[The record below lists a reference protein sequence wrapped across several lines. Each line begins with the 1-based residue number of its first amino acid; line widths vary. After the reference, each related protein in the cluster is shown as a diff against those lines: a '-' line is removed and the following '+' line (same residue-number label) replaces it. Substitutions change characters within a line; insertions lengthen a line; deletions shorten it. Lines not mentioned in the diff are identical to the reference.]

1 MLLAT
6 RRPLAFCMEILP
18 NQPDFSDL
26 PAFIVGLLLLTCYNS
41 RRGARCI
48 YEFDEEKKEDA
59 ERLLSLCPLRSLEFP
74 RLPRQSD
81 FDCADV

>member
-1 MLLAT
+1 
-6 RRPLAFCMEILP
+6 LAFCMEILP

-59 ERLLSLCPLRSLEFP
+59 ERLLSVVSASFVGVSAFTSPK
-74 RLPRQSD
+74 
-81 FDCADV
+81 